1 MDKRRSHFS
10 SMIVSGQMSR
20 EEALKEIE
28 KPLYDPVEIERDID
42 LILRK
47 LKMSRKEFEYYMSL
61 PPVQHTALLNKA
73 IRKISAYRVK
83 QRNKK

>member
-1 MDKRRSHFS
+1 
-10 SMIVSGQMSR
+10 MIVSGQMSR

-61 PPVQHTALLNKA
+61 PPVQHTAYKVSLFIKA
-73 IRKISAYRVK
+73 IRKISAFRVM
-83 QRNKK
+83 QRDK